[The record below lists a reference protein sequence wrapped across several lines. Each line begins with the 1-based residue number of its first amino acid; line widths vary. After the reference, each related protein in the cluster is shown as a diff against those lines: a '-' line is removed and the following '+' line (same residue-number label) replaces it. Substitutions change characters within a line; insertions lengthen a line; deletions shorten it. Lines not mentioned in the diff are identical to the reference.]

1 MNPRGPAEGAFML
14 KPRYFALS
22 LILCSIP
29 MFAQE
34 PTPPPPAQPAPVV
47 VAPESPPPASPVPP
61 IPTASAPTPTP
72 TPAEQ
77 KTPIFRVLDDGQLL
91 ESWFGVPVAFTKKD
105 NIDFIWI
112 KPGLN
117 LTGRQIWIRSWGKPL
132 ILRDGRDE
140 KDLKQASELTYMFP
154 LLLRNTLSPAFGS
167 RVTLSNSRGDFTL
180 IGRLVDSNAGSM
192 NAKFFVWMGAGSSTA
207 TWDIKLIDTK
217 SNELVMA
224 VHHRAVSGSAFTE
237 VQDKIEKWCR
247 RFAQYLSD
255 TVVH

>member
-1 MNPRGPAEGAFML
+1 MDRQGPKEGTSMS
-14 KPRYFALS
+14 KPRDFALS

-34 PTPPPPAQPAPVV
+34 PTPPPPAQPVPVV
-47 VAPESPPPASPVPP
+47 VAPGSPSSTPAVPLS
-61 IPTASAPTPTP
+61 TTPTP
-72 TPAEQ
+72 LPAEQ
-77 KTPIFRVLDDGQLL
+77 KSPIFRVLDDGQLL
-91 ESWFGVPVAFTKKD
+91 ESWFGVPVTFTHKD
-105 NIDFIWI
+105 DIDFIWM

-117 LTGRQIWIRSWGKPL
+117 LAGRQIWIHSWEKPL
-132 ILRDGRDE
+132 ILKDGRDE

-154 LLLRNTLSPAFGS
+154 LLLRNTLGPAFGS
-167 RVTLSNSRGDFTL
+167 RVSLSGSRGDLTL

-207 TWDIKLIDTK
+207 TWDIKLIDST
-217 SNELVMA
+217 SNELVLA

-247 RFAQYLSD
+247 RFAQHLSD